1 MSSWF
6 LIYKYT
12 QVQQELL
19 AEILMNVWGR
29 KSLRS
34 ALNNFFIS
42 ESKKALQKMIE
53 ACQKKKE
60 INKPK
65 RASLKGLPLTKS
77 GSI

>member
-6 LIYKYT
+6 LIHKYI

-19 AEILMNVWGR
+19 AEILMYVWGR

-42 ESKKALQKMIE
+42 EIQKALQKMME
-53 ACQKKKE
+53 ACQKKKKK
-60 INKPK
+60 KPQEPAR
-65 RASLKGLPLTKS
+65 RASH
-77 GSI
+77 